1 MYREKRLKGN
11 DKGRMRFLIISGMSG
26 AGKSR
31 AIDVFEDLGFYCVD
45 NMPVSLIPKFAELCM
60 GKTEKYENVAIVT
73 DVRGGG
79 GKEFNELF
87 SALDS
92 LVKIGF
98 DYRVLFLDAS
108 TDVLINRYKETR
120 RKHPLD
126 NMGITEAL
134 EKERTILETVRDRA
148 DYMIDTT
155 ILTPSKLRE
164 HLISIFSIAG
174 LDRTIVINVISFGFK
189 YGIPIESDLLFDVR
203 FLPNPFYD
211 ATLKFKTG
219 LESDVRDYV
228 FEGGKAD
235 EFLEKLYSLIDFL
248 ILQYVDEG
256 KTSLVI
262 SIGCTGGK
270 HRSVAIAEAVD
281 AHLKH
286 DSYHTILNHRDYLR
300 G

>member
-1 MYREKRLKGN
+1 
-11 DKGRMRFLIISGMSG
+11 MRFLIISGMSG

-60 GKTEKYENVAIVT
+60 VTTDKYENVAIVT

-79 GKEFNELF
+79 DKEFNELF
-87 SALDS
+87 CALDS
-92 LVKIGF
+92 IQKTGF
-98 DYRVLFLDAS
+98 QYSVLFLDAS
-108 TDVLINRYKETR
+108 TGVLINRYKETR

-126 NMGITEAL
+126 NLGITEAL

-148 DYMIDTT
+148 DYIIDTT
-155 ILTPSKLRE
+155 ILSPSKLRE
-164 HLISIFSIAG
+164 HIISIFMIAG
-174 LDRTIVINVISFGFK
+174 LDRSIVINVISFGFK

-211 ATLKFKTG
+211 STLKFKTG
-219 LESDVRDYV
+219 LESDVRNYV
-228 FEGGKAD
+228 FTGGKAD
-235 EFLEKLYSLIDFL
+235 QFLGKLYDMIDFL
-248 ILQYVDEG
+248 IPQYINEG

-270 HRSVAIAEAVD
+270 HRSVAIAEEVNAY
-281 AHLKH
+281 LKQAC
-286 DSYHTILNHRDYLR
+286 YHTILNHRDYLR

>member
-1 MYREKRLKGN
+1 MK
-11 DKGRMRFLIISGMSG
+11 FLIISGMSG

-31 AIDVFEDLGFYCVD
+31 AMAVFEDLGFYCVD

-60 GKTEKYENVAIVT
+60 VTTDKYENVAIVT

-79 GKEFNELF
+79 DKDFNELF

-92 LVKIGF
+92 IVNTGF
-98 DYRVLFLDAS
+98 DYSVLFLDAS

-126 NMGITEAL
+126 SMGIKEAL
-134 EKERTILETVRDRA
+134 DKERTILETVRDRA
-148 DYMIDTT
+148 DYIIDTT

-164 HLISIFSIAG
+164 HLINIFSVSGTVRA
-174 LDRTIVINVISFGFK
+174 IVINVISFGFK

-211 ATLKFKTG
+211 VNLKSKTG
-219 LESDVRDYV
+219 MEKDVRDYV
-228 FEGGKAD
+228 FKSGKAE
-235 EFLEKLYSLIDFL
+235 EFLRKLYNMIDFL
-248 ILQYVDEG
+248 IPQYIGEG

-270 HRSVAIAEAVD
+270 HRSVAIAEEVATY
-281 AHLKH
+281 LKH
-286 DSYHTILNHRDYLR
+286 QGYHTILNHRDYLR